1 MKEKRIRYNTTGTYE
16 TLNNL
21 EKSTKNVWIVLHG
34 MGYLSRFF
42 LKHFKGL
49 PADENYIIAPQA
61 PSKYYLDS
69 EYKHVG
75 ASWLTKE
82 NTILETKNVL
92 AYLEAIWEAE
102 NIPENCNLIVLGFS
116 QGVSIATRWVVHKKL
131 PVHQLVL
138 YAGGIPDEL
147 IPADFDFLRQDKTK
161 IKIFIGDK
169 DEYITEKR
177 LKEELKKIRSLFE
190 GQAEVIIFEGGH
202 ELKKE
207 IINSLVE

>member
-1 MKEKRIRYNTTGTYE
+1 MKEKRIRYDTTGTYE

-42 LKHFKGL
+42 LRHFKGL
-49 PADENYIIAPQA
+49 PPDENYIIAPQA

-82 NTILETKNVL
+82 NTVLETKNVL
-92 AYLEAIWEAE
+92 AYLEAIWDVE
-102 NIPENCNLIVLGFS
+102 NIPENCNIIVLGFS

-131 PVHQLVL
+131 PIHQLVL
-138 YAGGIPDEL
+138 YAGGIPNEL
-147 IPADFDFLRQDKTK
+147 IPADFDFLRRNKTK
-161 IKIFIGDK
+161 IEIFIGDK

-177 LKEELKKIRSLFE
+177 LKEELKKIRSFFE

>member
-49 PADENYIIAPQA
+49 PADENYIMAPQA

-147 IPADFDFLRQDKTK
+147 IPADFDFLRRNKTK
-161 IKIFIGDK
+161 IKIFIGNK

-190 GQAEVIIFEGGH
+190 GQAEVVIFEGGH

>member
-1 MKEKRIRYNTTGTYE
+1 MKEKRIRYNSTGTYE

-49 PADENYIIAPQA
+49 PADENYIVAPQA

-161 IKIFIGDK
+161 IKIFIGNK

-190 GQAEVIIFEGGH
+190 GQAEVVIFEGGH

>member
-49 PADENYIIAPQA
+49 PPDENYIIAPQA

-69 EYKHVG
+69 EYKHIG

-92 AYLEAIWEAE
+92 AYLEAIWEVE
-102 NIPENCNLIVLGFS
+102 NIPKNCNVIVLGFS

-138 YAGGIPDEL
+138 YSGGIPNEL
-147 IPADFDFLRQDKTK
+147 MPADFDFLRRNKTK
-161 IKIFIGDK
+161 IEIFIGDK

-207 IINSLVE
+207 IINSLV

>member
-49 PADENYIIAPQA
+49 PADENYIVAPQA

-161 IKIFIGDK
+161 IKIFIGNK

-190 GQAEVIIFEGGH
+190 GRAEVVIFEGGH